1 MNSKLCFYVD
11 QEHFEIFN
19 MNTINAQQLL
29 IFYSES
35 NVVFLMALIKTDFFI
50 HCNRRDTL
58 IYYAAYIPLGN
69 KTSQPQCHK
78 GKYSFC
84 CYHHCST
91 HVNQIWAGSCVMWS
105 HLPTSGN
112 KREHITTG
120 EHIRRVHIWTS
131 T

>member
-78 GKYSFC
+78 GKILFLLLSPLLHPC
-84 CYHHCST
+84 KSDMSRKLC
-91 HVNQIWAGSCVMWS
+91 HVVPSA
-105 HLPTSGN
+105 HF
-112 KREHITTG
+112 RE
-120 EHIRRVHIWTS
+120 
-131 T
+131 